1 MDSDPLLL
9 QLVLLLVL
17 IMFSGIFSCVEI
29 AILSVQTVRLEKL
42 SAGGNRKAA
51 RLIKLTKKPAK
62 FLAVVQTGSILA
74 GFLASAFAAES
85 FSHRV
90 TAAFINA
97 GFRLPSDLIASA
109 SVVLIT
115 LVLSFFSIVLGELVP
130 KRIALHKA
138 EQLALFFSGFVLV
151 ASFIFAPI
159 VWLLAKSTNALLR
172 LIGIKSEAENKA
184 ITEEDICLL
193 VDAGSERGSIEQGEK
208 EIIHN
213 VFEFNDKTAQTVMTH
228 RREAVVL
235 WLKDDDH
242 IWEKTILEKRH
253 SFYPVCADTID
264 DIRGVLNARNYL
276 ALKDRSRDQ
285 AMEHA
290 VQSAWFIP
298 GTVGTHVLFRK
309 MRSRRCHFALALDEY
324 GSFDGIITMNDLLEE
339 LVGELSGEGAEIK
352 AIEKKGQGL
361 WIIHG
366 GTNLSIVA
374 REIGIVF
381 DTAEKNYDTFGG
393 FVFTL
398 LGRVPDNDEQCE
410 VRYPVKGGEYK
421 ITITEVKDHR
431 LETALVELVK
441 S

>member
-1 MDSDPLLL
+1 MDGDPLLL

-17 IMFSGIFSCVEI
+17 IIFSGIFSCAEI
-29 AILSVQTVRLEKL
+29 AIISVQTVRLEKL

-85 FSHRV
+85 FSYRV
-90 TAAFINA
+90 TAAFINV
-97 GFRLPSDLIASA
+97 GFRLSPDIITKA

-138 EQLALFFSGFVLV
+138 EQLALFFSGFVLI

-193 VDAGSERGSIEQGEK
+193 VDAGTERGSIAQGEK

-213 VFEFNDKTAQTVMTH
+213 VFEFNDKTAQSVMTH
-228 RREAVVL
+228 RRDAVLL

-242 IWEKTILEKRH
+242 IWEKTILETRY

-264 DIRGVLNARNYL
+264 DIRGVLSARDYL
-276 ALKDRSRDQ
+276 AIKDRSRDKV
-285 AMEHA
+285 MENA
-290 VQSAWFIP
+290 LTEPWFIP
-298 GTVGTHVLFRK
+298 GTVETNVLFRK
-309 MRSRRCHFALALDEY
+309 MRSRRSYFALALDEY
-324 GSFDGIITMNDLLEE
+324 GSFDGIITTNDLLEE
-339 LVGELSGEGAEIK
+339 LVGDLSGEGAEIK
-352 AIEKKGQGL
+352 AIEKKGHSLWTIQG
-361 WIIHG
+361 G
-366 GTNLSIVA
+366 ASLSLVA
-374 REIGIVF
+374 KETGIVF
-381 DTAEKNYDTFGG
+381 NTQDKNYDTFGG

-398 LGRVPDNDEQCE
+398 LGRVPDSGEQCE
-410 VRYPVKGGEYK
+410 VRYPVKGGELK
-421 ITITEVKDHR
+421 ITVTEVKDHR
-431 LETALVELVK
+431 LESALVELVK

>member
-9 QLVLLLVL
+9 QLTLLLVL
-17 IMFSGIFSCVEI
+17 IVFSGIFSCAEI
-29 AILSVQTVRLEKL
+29 AIIYVQTLRLEKL
-42 SAGGNRKAA
+42 SAGGNRKAS

-90 TAAFINA
+90 TAAFIAA
-97 GFRLPSDLIASA
+97 GFRLSPDIISSA

-115 LVLSFFSIVLGELVP
+115 LILSFFSIVLGELVP

-159 VWLLAKSTNALLR
+159 VWLLSKSTNALLR

-193 VDAGSERGSIEQGEK
+193 VDAGTERGSIEQGEK

-228 RREAVVL
+228 RRDAVLL
-235 WLKDDDH
+235 WLKDNDT

-253 SFYPVCADTID
+253 SFYPVCRETID
-264 DIRGVLNARNYL
+264 DITGVLSARNYL
-276 ALKDRSRDQ
+276 ALKDRSRENVLEK
-285 AMEHA
+285 ALEEP
-290 VQSAWFIP
+290 WFIP
-298 GTVGTHVLFRK
+298 GTVKTNVLFRK

-339 LVGELSGEGAEIK
+339 LVGDLSSEGDDVK
-352 AIEKKGQGL
+352 AIEKKGPGL
-361 WIIHG
+361 WKILG
-366 GTNLSIVA
+366 GTNLSLVS
-374 REIGIVF
+374 RETGISF
-381 DTAEKNYDTFGG
+381 DTTDKNYDTFGG
-393 FVFTL
+393 FVFTI

-410 VRYPVKGGEYK
+410 VKYPVKGGELK

-431 LETALVELVK
+431 LESALVELVK
-441 S
+441 